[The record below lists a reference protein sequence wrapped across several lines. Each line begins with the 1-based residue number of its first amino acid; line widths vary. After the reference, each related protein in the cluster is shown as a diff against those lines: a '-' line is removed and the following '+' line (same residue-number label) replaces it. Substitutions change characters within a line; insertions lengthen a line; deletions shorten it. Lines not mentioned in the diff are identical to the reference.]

1 MPDKFN
7 MHTPPFDRLTDD
19 EQATVRQS
27 LDIAYFRENDAIIRS
42 EHSSDSLFVIIKGAV
57 EKRSSDGQEILSHFV
72 SEDLFDAKV
81 LIEGY
86 SKHQYIAFEDTLC
99 YLLPRSI
106 FLQLYKSNPQFAIFF
121 DTSLA
126 KKQELVEMAKKQQN
140 LAEFILTKVSSAI
153 YHPAILFEPDTPIN
167 VVTEQLQAHN
177 VDSALVKLRP
187 DDVRIGSYPDS
198 PHFAIITRTDL
209 LHAVMI
215 DSKPLDT
222 QVEHIASFPVFNV
235 TDGDYLFNAM
245 ITMTQNR
252 VKRLM
257 VCKHGEAVGMLDMLQ
272 ILSSFSTHS
281 HVLTLRI
288 ARSRTIEE
296 LKSVSVNQKKLV
308 EQLLKNGIH
317 TRFLMDLIATINDQ
331 IIERAFELIV
341 AEEHHDKCCLIVL
354 GSEGRKEQILKT
366 DQDNALI
373 LKDSANWPGCHDA
386 MKTLS
391 ATLSELGYP
400 LCPGNIMVSN
410 PEWVKTQAEWK
421 DTIQHWVTS
430 SQGKDVM
437 NLAILSDAR
446 ATAGNHMLLTPI
458 KQVISEKMQG
468 KSLLISEF
476 AKPALGFAT
485 PLTVFGNLKQ
495 QKSGLD
501 IKQGGIFPLVH
512 GIRSL
517 SLEHDILA
525 TSTFE
530 RIDALSDH
538 NILDRETG
546 DNLAEALKLFIK
558 LRLSQQLTS
567 CKGTSNT
574 IDVEKL
580 DRAERDILR
589 HSLKV
594 VKKFKQWLEYHY
606 QIRD

>member
-7 MHTPPFDRLTDD
+7 MHTAPFDRLSEA
-19 EQATVRQS
+19 EQLTVRGA
-27 LDIAYFRENDAIIRS
+27 LDIAYYRENDPIIRS

-57 EKRSSDGQEILSHFV
+57 EKRSSDGNEVLSHFV
-72 SEDLFDAKV
+72 AEDLFDAKV

-86 SKHQYIAFEDTLC
+86 SKHQYIALEDTLC
-99 YLLPRSI
+99 YLLPQSV
-106 FLQLYKSNPQFAIFF
+106 FLNLYNTNPQFAVFF

-140 LAEFILTKVSSAI
+140 LAEFILTKVNSAI
-153 YHPAILFEPDTPIN
+153 YHPSILFEPDTPIN
-167 VVTEQLQAHN
+167 VVTEQLQSHN
-177 VDSALVKLRP
+177 IDAALVKLRENDP
-187 DDVRIGSYPDS
+187 RLESHPSS

-222 QVEHIASFPVFNV
+222 AVAQVASFPVLNV
-235 TDGDYLFNAM
+235 SDGDYLFNAM

-257 VCKHGEAVGMLDMLQ
+257 VCKDEEAVGMLDMLQ

-288 ARSRTIEE
+288 ARAGSIEE
-296 LKSVSVNQKKLV
+296 LKSVSTNQRKLV
-308 EQLLKNGIH
+308 QQLLENGIH

-331 IIERAFELIV
+331 IIERAFELTV
-341 AEEHHDKCCLIVL
+341 PHEHHQECCLIVL

-373 LKDSANWPGCHDA
+373 LRDNSDWPHCHQT
-386 MKTLS
+386 MKTLTS
-391 ATLSELGYP
+391 TLSELGYP

-410 PEWVKTQAEWK
+410 PEWVKTQREWK
-421 DTIQHWVTS
+421 ETVKEWATS
-430 SQGKDVM
+430 SQGQDVM
-437 NLAILSDAR
+437 SLAILSDAR
-446 ATAGNHMLLTPI
+446 AAAGNHMLLAPI
-458 KQVISEKMQG
+458 KQNISKHMQD

-476 AKPALGFAT
+476 AKPALGFST

-501 IKQGGIFPLVH
+501 IKQGGIFPIVH

-517 SLEHDILA
+517 SLEHGIAA
-525 TSTFE
+525 TSTFD
-530 RIDALSDH
+530 RVDALSDQSV
-538 NILDRETG
+538 LDRETG
-546 DNLAEALKLFIK
+546 DNIAEALKLFIK
-558 LRLSQQLTS
+558 LRLSQQLNS
-567 CKGTSNT
+567 SKGMSNV